1 MMGMDAEVEGLRVAV
16 SRYFP
21 VAKVLVNP
29 FAVTFHVTPDPAS
42 LDETFD
48 RLRRELVPKNYIP
61 SIVRENGG
69 YVVHVQ
75 KRPEPRF
82 RGVHGNFLLLL
93 ATIGTTSVAG
103 AVNWASYANV
113 PLLAAGSFLYGVLSF
128 TLPLLAILGAHG
140 MGHYVMAKRHGVRAS
155 LPFFI
160 PSIPPLGTFGAFIS
174 MRDPIPN
181 RKALLEIGL
190 AGPLIGFILA
200 IPITVIGLFLTA
212 ADPRPPSVGG
222 GGDIFSPS
230 ILYGWMLNLF
240 PNAMS
245 DPFRRHPTAFAGWVG
260 LFVTA
265 INLLPAGQLDGGHVA
280 RALFGDRHKY
290 LSWGVVLLLL
300 ALGTVSASWFIF
312 ALIILLLGVRHPPPL
327 NHITKLRPSRQ
338 ALGALAIVI
347 LLLTFV
353 PIPFITVPQQAS
365 FTFETATA
373 PHVPID
379 HANETIARGGQGNV
393 SIGVANTGN
402 VATTVRL
409 EVHPQNLNRI
419 GWTIR
424 ITNFTIYEDS
434 ATQNVTVAPPGDV
447 AFVSLN
453 VTQHAIVQ
461 ILVLVP
467 LNSASGTFTFL
478 VRGEITNPD
487 LRAPILVSDV
497 DINITVT

>member
-82 RGVHGNFLLLL
+82 RGVHVNFLLLL

-103 AVNWASYANV
+103 AANWQQSANV
-113 PLLAAGSFLYGVLSF
+113 PFPSPESIAYGFVSF
-128 TLPLLAILGAHG
+128 TIPLLAILGAHE

-280 RALFGDRHKY
+280 RALLGNRQVYVSWAAVLILFG
-290 LSWGVVLLLL
+290 LSITFSYPGWFLFGFLIFVL
-300 ALGTVSASWFIF
+300 GI
-312 ALIILLLGVRHPPPL
+312 RHPPPL
-327 NHITKLRPSRQ
+327 NDITRLDVTRKLVGI
-338 ALGALAIVI
+338 GAVAILV
-347 LLLTFV
+347 LTFV
-353 PIPFITVPQQAS
+353 PQPFAPIVSQRTLSFEVPAVAETPITQLTV
-365 FTFETATA
+365 
-373 PHVPID
+373 
-379 HANETIARGGQGNV
+379 NV
-393 SIGVANTGN
+393 SLGTP
-402 VATTVRL
+402 ATI
-409 EVHPQNLNRI
+409 P
-419 GWTIR
+419 
-424 ITNFTIYEDS
+424 
-434 ATQNVTVAPPGDV
+434 
-447 AFVSLN
+447 
-453 VTQHAIVQ
+453 
-461 ILVLVP
+461 LVL
-467 LNSASGTFTFL
+467 NHSAPAPDTIVVTIDDSNLLSVGFTL
-478 VRGEITNPD
+478 
-487 LRAPILVSDV
+487 
-497 DINITVT
+497 